1 MVTTMRSSTLLTL
14 VVLAACARGDDGASG
29 STTGATAAAGGTSTA
44 NTRTT
49 VTFAPSGHTAG
60 FDTPEGVRYDADL
73 DVFFV
78 SNIDGNPSQ
87 KDGKARISIVKA
99 GDTTASA
106 TVLAEG
112 GKNGVTLNAPKG
124 MAIVGDTLW
133 VADID
138 VLRGFN
144 KRTGRPV
151 RAVTMRP
158 AAAFLNDV
166 AVGGDGAVYI
176 TDTGVRFEADGNMKT
191 GFPNRVYRVRGDS
204 VTVALENAKLGG
216 PNGIAWDASRGRFL
230 LAPFADK
237 QISAWTPGDTALVKV
252 ADGPGGYDGL
262 EILPDGRAILTSW
275 NDSSVHILRT
285 DGTLSPAVRSVGAP
299 ADIGVDTKRNV
310 LALPRF
316 NDGRV
321 EYFRI
326 Q

>member
-1 MVTTMRSSTLLTL
+1 MVMTMRYLILLA
-14 VVLAACARGDDGASG
+14 VVNVAACARGDDTSSG
-29 STTGATAAAGGTSTA
+29 STTGATAAAGGTSTV
-44 NTRTT
+44 NTNIA
-49 VTFAPSGHTAG
+49 VTFAPSGQTTG

-87 KDGKARISIVKA
+87 KDGKGRISIVKA
-99 GDTTASA
+99 GDTTAAASI
-106 TVLAEG
+106 LAEG
-112 GKNGVTLNAPKG
+112 RKNGVTLNAPKG

-138 VLRGFN
+138 VLRGFD
-144 KRTGRPV
+144 KRTGRPL
-151 RAVTMRP
+151 RTVTMRP
-158 AAAFLNDV
+158 AASFLNDV

-191 GFPNRVYRVRGDS
+191 GFPNRIYRVRGDS
-204 VTVALENAKLGG
+204 VTVALEHAKLGG
-216 PNGIAWDASRGRFL
+216 PNGIAWDAAKGRFL

-237 QISAWTPGDTALVKV
+237 QISAWTPGDTNLVKV

-262 EILPDGRAILTSW
+262 EVLADGRAILTSW
-275 NDSSVHILRT
+275 NDSAVHILRA
-285 DGTLSPAVRSVGAP
+285 DGTLSPAVRNVGAP
-299 ADIGVDTKRNV
+299 ADIGLDTKRNV